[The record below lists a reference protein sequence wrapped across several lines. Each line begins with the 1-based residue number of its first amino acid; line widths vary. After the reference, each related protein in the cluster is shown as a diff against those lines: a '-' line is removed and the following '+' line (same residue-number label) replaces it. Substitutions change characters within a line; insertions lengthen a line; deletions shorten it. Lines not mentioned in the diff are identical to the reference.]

1 MPKTWEI
8 RCGRYRTIG
17 LVLQRQ
23 IVALPF
29 GDRCMRF
36 HRVVPF
42 AFMYATDI
50 DLDRGGAMV
59 TGLPRPP
66 LRSPPPV
73 SLLTVAQ
80 ARRSA

>member
-1 MPKTWEI
+1 
-8 RCGRYRTIG
+8 
-17 LVLQRQ
+17 
-23 IVALPF
+23 
-29 GDRCMRF
+29 MRF